1 MSERSPRD
9 DALVGGLDDW
19 PYASW
24 IYGSTRLAGLR
35 DSASRRTFALGLI
48 AELLVD
54 GLMVA
59 GDVDEQGHHPWPCS
73 PGEAIERIAREWL
86 TEWGDELPTPGA
98 IAWFTNTPR
107 GNEIAQAVLRGEE
120 QSSVPDPLQE
130 DL

>member
-1 MSERSPRD
+1 
-9 DALVGGLDDW
+9 VGGLDDW
-19 PYASW
+19 QYVSW

-35 DSASRRTFALGLI
+35 ESASRRTFALGLI
-48 AELLVD
+48 AELLVE

-98 IAWFTNTPR
+98 IAWFANTPR
-107 GNEIAQAVLRGEE
+107 GNEIAQTVLRREHLSEVPESRQEE
-120 QSSVPDPLQE
+120 R
-130 DL
+130 